1 MHVHSYS
8 TQNILDI
15 LVISGACVC
24 YRNSVPNKSSEQYR
38 STVEKLPFVKL
49 VFPLEDL
56 LTEEFGIKFH

>member
-1 MHVHSYS
+1 M
-8 TQNILDI
+8 
-15 LVISGACVC
+15 C